1 MYFLTNNLPSFLA
14 LNLSVTVLNIPP
26 SPSQLSSS
34 AIGVPVIVVPSK
46 LRPFGSPSIVLNI
59 SASLSKH
66 VTVAAFIGTP
76 SVHFGL
82 PGSSRTVSI
91 TLLFTSTS
99 GKFSSGFGFSEGL
112 LPPPFSTSSLSASV
126 PESWKSIYITGGA
139 FGFSSFTKV
148 YFTLLFTGVL
158 SVVYSYLC
166 PFIETNLILTVSYS
180 NDVGA
185 STTCWSS
192 ILRSSTE
199 SIPIL
204 LILYH
209 FEPSAL
215 YSSPTM

>member
-99 GKFSSGFGFSEGL
+99 GKFSS
-112 LPPPFSTSSLSASV
+112 LSR
-126 PESWKSIYITGGA
+126 TG
-139 FGFSSFTKV
+139 V
-148 YFTLLFTGVL
+148 FTLTITVALPFFSIPFT
-158 SVVYSYLC
+158 
-166 PFIETNLILTVSYS
+166 EN
-180 NDVGA
+180 
-185 STTCWSS
+185 
-192 ILRSSTE
+192 SSTALVMPCLDKSGFCTSVTVTE
-199 SIPIL
+199 PSVGIL
-204 LILYH
+204 LNFDL
-209 FEPSAL
+209 
-215 YSSPTM
+215 